1 MLSFTKAPNK
11 RPFIHL
17 IFLLVVSSS
26 WLTSGFYLPLPYV
39 EPVFRPPAEANSLI
53 LQVTTGCSWNRC
65 SFCEMY
71 QQPQQKYRVKPLAE
85 VEADLALA
93 AALRD
98 EVGQPIRRIFLAD
111 GDAMGLPT
119 KQLAA
124 ILAGIRAALPECKR
138 VSSYCLPRNVRGK
151 SVEDLA
157 RLRELGL
164 RTLYVGCESGD
175 DEVLRRVN
183 KGETLETSVAA
194 LEKLHGAGLRTSVM
208 ILHGLAGRRL
218 SEQHVAGSAEL
229 IRRAPPTFL
238 STLVVSFPPPDLA
251 RNPRGRVRRLG
262 GGAPGRR
269 GGRVSKRRRRRR
281 RGC

>member
-1 MLSFTKAPNK
+1 M
-11 RPFIHL
+11 
-17 IFLLVVSSS
+17 
-26 WLTSGFYLPLPYV
+26 PLPYV

-124 ILAGIRAALPECKR
+124 P
-138 VSSYCLPRNVRGK
+138 
-151 SVEDLA
+151 
-157 RLRELGL
+157 
-164 RTLYVGCESGD
+164 
-175 DEVLRRVN
+175 
-183 KGETLETSVAA
+183 
-194 LEKLHGAGLRTSVM
+194 
-208 ILHGLAGRRL
+208 
-218 SEQHVAGSAEL
+218 
-229 IRRAPPTFL
+229 
-238 STLVVSFPPPDLA
+238 LVQVPKC
-251 RNPRGRVRRLG
+251 V
-262 GGAPGRR
+262 
-269 GGRVSKRRRRRR
+269 
-281 RGC
+281 